1 MVGKA
6 CRIRIDDTVFTF
18 AHAMSKQRPSGNFHT
33 TSIGISTGRFSYPD
47 KISTQ
52 WRFANIS
59 RANVVGETNTF
70 RSDASSR
77 RDYQTSGVVRNARTT
92 DWFNPER
99 ADTSRHRVLR
109 SRGHVLFGE
118 VRMHSL
124 LAATSRIIDAKSPAI
139 ARRCPRPCRLSTEGR
154 AVRGWRGARCRAGPS
169 RARGESAPR
178 FDSKADRLAR
188 LPAANLD
195 ERTSGC
201 CRINPRC
208 QRVYLAVHRTA

>member
-18 AHAMSKQRPSGNFHT
+18 AHTMSMQRPSGNFHA

-70 RSDASSR
+70 GSDASSR
-77 RDYQTSGVVRNARTT
+77 RDYQTSGVMRNARTA
-92 DWFNPER
+92 DWFNPEG

-118 VRMHSL
+118 VWMHSL

-139 ARRCPRPCRLSTEGR
+139 ARRCPRPVGSRPKGVPCEAGEALGVEPDLVERAAKVRPGSTRKRIG
-154 AVRGWRGARCRAGPS
+154 S
-169 RARGESAPR
+169 RAFRRRTWTNGHRAAAESIR
-178 FDSKADRLAR
+178 D
-188 LPAANLD
+188 ANVS
-195 ERTSGC
+195 T
-201 CRINPRC
+201 
-208 QRVYLAVHRTA
+208 